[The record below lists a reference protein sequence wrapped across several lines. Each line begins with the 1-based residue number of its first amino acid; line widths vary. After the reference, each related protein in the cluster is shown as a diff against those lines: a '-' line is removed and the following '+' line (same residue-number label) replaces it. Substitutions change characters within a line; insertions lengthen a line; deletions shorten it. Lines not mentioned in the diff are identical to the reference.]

1 MDDVLYNKT
10 SSDEKLEE
18 IFTPSNM
25 DYKTKV
31 KNLHNLRARIMNE
44 DPSLQGLLTF
54 VPSNVVPDDHPMF
67 DSVAYTD
74 GDEMFFGDKFFSLNK
89 HFQMAAILHEMLH
102 IVFRHVSRGKKR
114 IHTLYNIACFKP
126 EELIYTTKGLKQIVD
141 LTSKDIVI
149 HGNNITNTIINNYKD
164 DMYNVKAMGCLNTCS
179 TQEHPFYVAK
189 KKYTTV
195 NKSKYEYVYEWVTAK
210 NLDIKKHKLCIP
222 KILDDD
228 NLRVLNLDNYIV
240 NLKRNRIPR
249 CIKLGLPITNDLLY
263 AMGYYLAEGSAN
275 NKNLEGFNYSLGPND
290 LYKKD
295 RLQSYFKSIGYKTS
309 FIKEK
314 NKECNY
320 RLSIS
325 SSVLSKAF
333 SDWFGRGCENKQI
346 PYWLLTLPKNLI
358 TSFIKGYFDGD
369 GYRSKN
375 KISAWSKSKSL
386 AIGMQ
391 LLFAKCDRFLNI
403 SFVERNNAGRRI
415 RNHVIENNQ
424 KGYLMHYSKC
434 FKNARLLNNH
444 LIKSSSQRWVNTD
457 NHILVPIKNIQTEF
471 YEGKVYNI
479 ETDKHEYLVSN
490 LIVHNCDAI
499 INSSIGFEGEQKIG
513 NNNYAYFPKEHV
525 VNLESLYEIYKIPTS
540 EQKPFSSWT
549 SESLYEFLIKKVK
562 EDLEKQVEDQTK
574 ESKGKQGDKNNKGS
588 KQASSGAGNNTSSK
602 NKNIDGQ
609 SELEKLEKEIE
620 DLQRKLAK
628 KHKMFDG
635 SDIKS
640 KSNKDETTSEIDDF
654 KWTQRFNRAKSQSL
668 NSNKSI
674 LGRVNPDV
682 YQPQIPWYI
691 ELRKYLVKRCMPT
704 TEVSWQRPARRMSS
718 MSTSKT
724 YLPGIQNKK
733 GLDKMVV
740 IIDTSGSCF
749 NEEELTMFC
758 TEVESIQK
766 QTNVE
771 LNLIFADTNVQSE
784 FVVKNDGVALL
795 DKMRKGIVKAAGGG
809 GTDMTVPFAY
819 ALKKYRP
826 FLTVILSDGFTP
838 YPKSQDVKKTN
849 LIWVVNTDVEIPKE
863 SGRTL
868 YINPK

>member
-18 IFTPSNM
+18 IFAPSNM

-44 DPSLQGLLTF
+44 DSSLQGLLTF

-102 IVFRHVSRGKKR
+102 IVFRHVSRSKKR
-114 IHTLYNIACFKP
+114 IHTLYNI
-126 EELIYTTKGLKQIVD
+126 
-141 LTSKDIVI
+141 
-149 HGNNITNTIINNYKD
+149 
-164 DMYNVKAMGCLNTCS
+164 
-179 TQEHPFYVAK
+179 
-189 KKYTTV
+189 
-195 NKSKYEYVYEWVTAK
+195 
-210 NLDIKKHKLCIP
+210 
-222 KILDDD
+222 
-228 NLRVLNLDNYIV
+228 
-240 NLKRNRIPR
+240 
-249 CIKLGLPITNDLLY
+249 
-263 AMGYYLAEGSAN
+263 SA
-275 NKNLEGFNYSLGPND
+275 
-290 LYKKD
+290 
-295 RLQSYFKSIGYKTS
+295 
-309 FIKEK
+309 
-314 NKECNY
+314 
-320 RLSIS
+320 
-325 SSVLSKAF
+325 
-333 SDWFGRGCENKQI
+333 
-346 PYWLLTLPKNLI
+346 
-358 TSFIKGYFDGD
+358 
-369 GYRSKN
+369 
-375 KISAWSKSKSL
+375 
-386 AIGMQ
+386 
-391 LLFAKCDRFLNI
+391 
-403 SFVERNNAGRRI
+403 
-415 RNHVIENNQ
+415 
-424 KGYLMHYSKC
+424 
-434 FKNARLLNNH
+434 
-444 LIKSSSQRWVNTD
+444 
-457 NHILVPIKNIQTEF
+457 
-471 YEGKVYNI
+471 
-479 ETDKHEYLVSN
+479 
-490 LIVHNCDAI
+490 DAI

-525 VNLESLYEIYKIPTS
+525 VNLESLYEIYKIPTY

-549 SESLYEFLIKKVK
+549 TESLYEFLIKKVK

-574 ESKGKQGDKNNKGS
+574 ESKGKQGDKDSKGS
-588 KQASSGAGNNTSSK
+588 NQASSDAANNTSSK

-609 SELEKLEKEIE
+609 SDLEKLEKEIE

-718 MSTSKT
+718 IPTSKT